1 MEDSRRVPEGIRNE
15 AQWVKSCCRVCARAR
30 ELVGGKLSLF
40 AAAQALQRLQ
50 FETRAKDDEDFLIF
64 RKIWSELG
72 HLPVGPEREHW
83 SRTALAREDPKIHAL
98 EIKWYPIA
106 APAARRLLARCLWA
120 YERRAEL
127 RQIARAAGQGRM
139 GEKPE

>member
-1 MEDSRRVPEGIRNE
+1 MKVPEEIRNE
-15 AQWVKSCCRVCARAR
+15 AQWVKMCCRVCARAQQFV
-30 ELVGGKLSLF
+30 EGQLDLF
-40 AAAQALQRLQ
+40 AAAEALQRLQ
-50 FETRAKDDEDFLIF
+50 FQTRAKDDEDFLIF

-83 SRTALAREDPKIHAL
+83 SPTALAREDPKIQAL

-106 APAARRLLARCLWA
+106 GPAAQRLLARYSWA

-127 RQIARAAGQGRM
+127 RQIARAAGQGRLS
-139 GEKPE
+139 EKPE

>member
-1 MEDSRRVPEGIRNE
+1 MKVPVGIRNE

-30 ELVGGKLSLF
+30 ELVGGQLGLF
-40 AAAQALQRLQ
+40 VAADALQRLQ
-50 FETRAKDDEDFLIF
+50 FQTRAKGNEDFQIF

-83 SRTALAREDPKIHAL
+83 SETALARQDAKIYSL

-106 APAARRLLARCLWA
+106 IPAARRLLARYSWA

-127 RQIARAAGQGRM
+127 RQIARAAGQGRLN
-139 GEKPE
+139 EKPG